1 MVEKYRNITEKTN
14 SKILDFTKILTLQD
28 FLKTFPIHHFSETTP
43 SKKTSCLSVAGLD
56 QLQSKCSILVYYIST
71 TVSFLKSS
79 SSKRVPFH
87 CWVVSLKKQ
96 PFRKRKTTNQHQPH
110 STPPQHHHFHPTSTL
125 LGRSLFPL
133 QTAFFMAYKFRVIR
147 TTHPRMILWSSTPLR
162 CFFARRLKV
171 LISRSCNW
179 WWGRHR
185 VGVFCWVCVC
195 VCFFS
200 PRFFQTPNWMIPYL
214 SQVFFP
220 GWCVG

>member
-96 PFRKRKTTNQHQPH
+96 PFRKRKTKNQHQPH

-133 QTAFFMAYKFRVIR
+133 QTAFFMAYKFRGDPN
-147 TTHPRMILWSSTPLR
+147 HSSPDDPNHSSTPLR
-162 CFFARRLKV
+162 CLFGSKAQGLDFTV
-171 LISRSCNW
+171 LQLMVRET
-179 WWGRHR
+179 
-185 VGVFCWVCVC
+185 
-195 VCFFS
+195 
-200 PRFFQTPNWMIPYL
+200 Q
-214 SQVFFP
+214 
-220 GWCVG
+220 GWCVFFHQVFSNSQVG